1 MAANLT
7 PQYLEAE
14 ADYKKAQTAEERLA
28 CLKKM
33 YSLLP
38 KHKASEKLQADL
50 KTKISEAKD
59 EVERD
64 KKHPKKTGVSYKILK
79 QGAGQY
85 VILGAPNVG
94 KSRLLTRLTRASPEV
109 APYPFTTHEP
119 HAGMMDWE
127 DVRVQLIDTP
137 PITADYLE
145 GYLPGMIQS
154 ADAALLLVDL
164 GDDDG
169 PFAAETVIERLA
181 KTKTHLVGDPN
192 NKEASEA
199 ERGRGGEQT
208 SQLAPSP
215 LPPLAHSQ
223 AQPAAFKTKSLVV
236 GNKVDLPG
244 AADRLEIVRELF
256 GGRFPIHVISAEHG
270 AGLEDLRST
279 IYRFLNVIRVYTKQP
294 GKPADLTS
302 PFTCPIGSTLVEMA
316 ALVHRDFTQ
325 GLKSA
330 RIWGTGVY
338 DGQSVKRDHVL
349 HDKDIVELHL

>member
-14 ADYKKAQTAEERLA
+14 AEYKKAQTPEERLTG
-28 CLKKM
+28 LKKM

-50 KTKISEAKD
+50 KTKISEAKKELD
-59 EVERD
+59 QER
-64 KKHPKKTGVSYKILK
+64 KSPKKTGVSYKIPR

-94 KSRLLTRLTRASPEV
+94 KSRLLTRLTRATPEV

-127 DVRVQLIDTP
+127 DVHVQLIDSP
-137 PITADYLE
+137 PITEDYLE
-145 GYLPGMIQS
+145 GYVPGMIQA
-154 ADAALLLVDL
+154 ADAVILMVDL

-181 KTKTHLVGDPN
+181 KTKTTLVNGELSGVSGETSNDAGAALLTTQHSPVTKTMLVA
-192 NKEASEA
+192 NKSD
-199 ERGRGGEQT
+199 
-208 SQLAPSP
+208 S
-215 LPPLAHSQ
+215 
-223 AQPAAFKTKSLVV
+223 
-236 GNKVDLPG
+236 PG
-244 AADRLEIVRELF
+244 ASDRLEVVREMF
-256 GGRFPIHVISAEHG
+256 ESRFPIHVISAEHG
-270 AGLEDLRST
+270 TGLEELRDV

-302 PFTCPIGSTLVEMA
+302 PFTCPAGSTLVDLA
-316 ALVHRDFTQ
+316 GLVHRDFTTN
-325 GLKSA
+325 LKSA